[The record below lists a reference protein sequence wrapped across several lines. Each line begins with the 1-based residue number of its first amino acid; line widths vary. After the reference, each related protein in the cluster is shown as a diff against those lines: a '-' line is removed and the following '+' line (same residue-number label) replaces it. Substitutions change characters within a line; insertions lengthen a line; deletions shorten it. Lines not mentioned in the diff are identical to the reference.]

1 MTEHYAAPTNT
12 VLDLLRSKWTK
23 GIALTKVAVILLFL
37 LGISAAGCNQA
48 ELTEPND
55 SLVPTMTP
63 SETAQTSVAIA
74 TSGPTPQINNG
85 ERKNNAEAESNPMS
99 PEEALLMAIKWAR
112 WPPVQRFGTLIGNP
126 TDAAGSVMRYE
137 EGHKYYTDGMSNL
150 NPEEKDVV
158 TWAVILEG
166 EFDATC
172 EEPGCGHIK
181 GPWPDWPTKP
191 KDEDWIQTVVL
202 MNAETGELMARG
214 MYHLGRLR
222 STDGLDDLKH
232 YLPQLPADDPTPYA
246 TRPAHDG
253 QPSTLAFS
261 RHNAPLGTDR
271 GEQYTAGKLVLEEGC
286 LRVEIPA
293 RGASPRMSRLVI
305 WPSSFTFEEE
315 SGSIRIIDGLGRTA
329 ARVGDHIRLSRAAV
343 TYQQARDQEF
353 TAEGTGHCTQP
364 STWVG
369 DEVTVFDPENEATEL
384 RLSDPDVLFLR
395 QKTVMVAERSFM
407 TARGVG
413 ELVLDGQCL
422 RLKGEYSIST
432 IIWPAGFTP
441 HVVDGVVEVRNG
453 AGRTIARAGDKIAGG
468 GGYYKRGL
476 GECPGEAFRV
486 YGIKVLPDVDIYFP
500 RQDGTLATGRVY
512 ERVIGE
518 LLVNGKCLG
527 LDNAIHV
534 RDGSDVLGPVLL
546 IWPSTYKLRMTSGTG
561 EIVDSTER
569 VVARVGDRVQFS
581 AFNIT
586 YEQAIE
592 HGGLGE
598 ITPACSAPYWAVG
611 EDLTPAASR

>member
-1 MTEHYAAPTNT
+1 MTYHYAAPTNT
-12 VLDLLRSKWTK
+12 VLDLVRPKWTK

-37 LGISAAGCNQA
+37 VEISTAGCNQA
-48 ELTEPND
+48 ELTEPDN

-85 ERKNNAEAESNPMS
+85 ERKNNAEAESNPLS

-126 TDAAGSVMRYE
+126 TDAAGSVVRYE
-137 EGHKYYTDGMSNL
+137 EGYKYYTDDMSNL

-253 QPSTLAFS
+253 QPSTLAFP
-261 RHNAPLGTDR
+261 RHNAPLGPDI

-353 TAEGTGHCTQP
+353 SAEGAGHCAQP

-395 QKTVMVAERSFM
+395 QKTVMAVERSFM
-407 TARGVG
+407 TAAGVG

-422 RLKGEYSIST
+422 RVKGEYNIST

-441 HVVDGVVEVRNG
+441 HVQDGVIQIRNG
-453 AGRTIARAGDKIAGG
+453 AGRVIAQVGDEIAGG
-468 GGYYKRGL
+468 GGYYEGGI
-476 GECPGEAFRV
+476 GECSGEVFRV
-486 YGIKVLPDVDIYFP
+486 YGIKVLPDVEFHFP
-500 RQDGTLATGRVY
+500 KQDGFLDTRPKHV
-512 ERVIGE
+512 RFIGE
-518 LLVNGKCLG
+518 LVLNGTCLEVE
-527 LDNAIHV
+527 NAIRV
-534 RDGSDVLGPVLL
+534 RSGSHILGPMLI
-546 IWPSTYKLRMTSGTG
+546 IWPSAFELSIEDGVAR
-561 EIVDSTER
+561 IVDSTGR
-569 VVARVGDRVQFS
+569 VVAQVGDKVRFS
-581 AFNIT
+581 AFSVP
-586 YEQAIE
+586 YGWGVK
-592 HGGLGE
+592 HVGLDE
-598 ITPACSAPYWAVG
+598 IKYFCEGSHWAVG
-611 EDLTPAASR
+611 DDFRAAEAQ